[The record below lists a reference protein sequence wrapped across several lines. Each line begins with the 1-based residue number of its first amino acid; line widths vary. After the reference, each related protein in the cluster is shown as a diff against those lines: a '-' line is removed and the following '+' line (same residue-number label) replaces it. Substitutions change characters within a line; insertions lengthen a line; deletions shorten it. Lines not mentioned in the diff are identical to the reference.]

1 MNVIQKGLF
10 VLFFGLLHFQNLYG
24 GSKYFTWIDPQSAS
38 RTRIDIASG
47 EVFKEVNLGEWQ
59 LYFKAQVA
67 PQYALTLPPTVSN
80 HYFFSTDSSTLF
92 ITVDGTGQVYELNF
106 LQKKLIRVDK
116 TFYAGYNFGAD
127 VFERNQVIY
136 SVGGVGFWSYS
147 KAITYFDVKS
157 AEWQAIRPKNEGP
170 ESIFDGYQGYSKN
183 ADKFYTG
190 GSEVGKYLENHSLST
205 SKNLYAYD
213 FKTNLWN
220 VLGEINPELLKQPN
234 RELAWNGTY
243 FVQFSREKVYLIDP
257 VKNTVFVY
265 KSNKEQFQG
274 GEYRFVSGDVVYCYW
289 NLDNGPVSKLSIKD
303 IYAKASYLG
312 PFYAPKSY
320 ALYYVFGGLLIIV
333 FAGILYYAKRR
344 KQEKYLSFDSQET
357 AFLKA
362 LMSLDSENYLST
374 VEVNEL
380 LGLSG
385 KTLENQR
392 RIRLNTISQLN
403 QKIQL
408 FFQIEKAIERHI
420 SPEDKRLTRYSLNS
434 AALKA
439 LKSRF

>member
-80 HYFFSTDSSTLF
+80 HYFFSTDYTTLF

-106 LQKKLIRVDK
+106 LQKKLLRVDK

-147 KAITYFDVKS
+147 KAITYFDKKS

-170 ESIFDGYQGYSKN
+170 VSIFDGYQGYSKN

-190 GSEVGKYLENHSLST
+190 GSEEGKYLENHPLGT
-205 SKNLYAYD
+205 NNQFYAYD
-213 FKTNLWN
+213 FKTNSWDL
-220 VLGEINPELLKQPN
+220 LGEINPELLKEPN
-234 RELAWNGTY
+234 RELAWNGNY

-274 GEYRFVSGDVVYCYW
+274 GEYRFVSGDIIYC
-289 NLDNGPVSKLSIKD
+289 
-303 IYAKASYLG
+303 
-312 PFYAPKSY
+312 
-320 ALYYVFGGLLIIV
+320 
-333 FAGILYYAKRR
+333 
-344 KQEKYLSFDSQET
+344 
-357 AFLKA
+357 
-362 LMSLDSENYLST
+362 
-374 VEVNEL
+374 
-380 LGLSG
+380 
-385 KTLENQR
+385 
-392 RIRLNTISQLN
+392 
-403 QKIQL
+403 
-408 FFQIEKAIERHI
+408 
-420 SPEDKRLTRYSLNS
+420 RYSSESDLFR
-434 AALKA
+434 AL
-439 LKSRF
+439 L

>member
-1 MNVIQKGLF
+1 MNIIQKGLF
-10 VLFFGLLHFQNLYG
+10 VLFFSLLNLQNLHA
-24 GSKYFTWIDPQSAS
+24 GSKYFTWLDPQSAS

-47 EVFKEVNLGEWQ
+47 EVFKEISLGEWQ
-59 LYFKAQVA
+59 LYFKAQVS
-67 PQYALTLPPTVSN
+67 PQNVLTLPPTVSN
-80 HYFFSTDSSTLF
+80 HYFFSTDNSRLF

-106 LQKKLIRVDK
+106 LEKKLLRIDK

-127 VFERNQVIY
+127 VFERHEVIY
-136 SVGGVGFWSYS
+136 SIGGVGFWSYS

-157 AEWQAIRPKNEGP
+157 SEWQAIRPKNEGP
-170 ESIFDGYQGYSKN
+170 VSIFDGYQGYSKS

-190 GSEVGKYLENHSLST
+190 GSEEGKYLENHSLST

-213 FKTNLWN
+213 FKTNAWDL
-220 VLGEINPELLKQPN
+220 LGEINPELLKEPN

-257 VKNTVFVY
+257 MKNTVFVY

-274 GEYRFVSGDVVYCYW
+274 GEYRFVSGDIIYCYW
-289 NLDNGPVSKLSIKD
+289 NLDNGPLNKLFIKE

-320 ALYYVFGGLLIIV
+320 TLYYVFGGLLIVVI
-333 FAGILYYAKRR
+333 AGILYYTKRR

-392 RIRLNTISQLN
+392 RIRLNTIAQIN
-403 QKIQL
+403 QRIQL
-408 FFQIEKAIERHI
+408 FFHIEKAIERHT

>member
-1 MNVIQKGLF
+1 
-10 VLFFGLLHFQNLYG
+10 
-24 GSKYFTWIDPQSAS
+24 
-38 RTRIDIASG
+38 
-47 EVFKEVNLGEWQ
+47 
-59 LYFKAQVA
+59 
-67 PQYALTLPPTVSN
+67 
-80 HYFFSTDSSTLF
+80 
-92 ITVDGTGQVYELNF
+92 
-106 LQKKLIRVDK
+106 
-116 TFYAGYNFGAD
+116 
-127 VFERNQVIY
+127 
-136 SVGGVGFWSYS
+136 
-147 KAITYFDVKS
+147 
-157 AEWQAIRPKNEGP
+157 
-170 ESIFDGYQGYSKN
+170 
-183 ADKFYTG
+183 
-190 GSEVGKYLENHSLST
+190 
-205 SKNLYAYD
+205 
-213 FKTNLWN
+213 
-220 VLGEINPELLKQPN
+220 
-234 RELAWNGTY
+234 LAWNGTY

-344 KQEKYLSFDSQET
+344 KQEKYLSFDAQET

-362 LMSLDSENYLST
+362 LMALDAENYLST

>member
-1 MNVIQKGLF
+1 MNIIQKGLLF
-10 VLFFGLLHFQNLYG
+10 LFFSLLNLQNLHA

-47 EVFKEVNLGEWQ
+47 EVFKEVSLGEWQ
-59 LYFKAQVA
+59 LYFKAQVS
-67 PQYALTLPPTVSN
+67 PQNALTLPPTVSN
-80 HYFFSTDSSTLF
+80 HYFFSADKSRLIT
-92 ITVDGTGQVYELNF
+92 TVDGTGQVYELNF
-106 LQKKLIRVDK
+106 LEKKLLRIDR

-127 VFERNQVIY
+127 VFQRNQVIY

-170 ESIFDGYQGYSKN
+170 ESIFDGYQGYSNK

-190 GSEVGKYLENHSLST
+190 GSEVGKYLENYSLTT
-205 SKNLYAYD
+205 SENLYAYD
-213 FKTNLWN
+213 FKTNLWSL
-220 VLGEINPELLKQPN
+220 LGEINPELLKEPN

-274 GEYRFVSGDVVYCYW
+274 GEYRFATGDIIYCYW
-289 NLDNGPVSKLSIKD
+289 DLDNGPLNKLSIKE

-320 ALYYVFGGLLIIV
+320 TLYYVFGGLLISII
-333 FAGILYYAKRR
+333 AGILYYVKRR
-344 KQEKYLSFDSQET
+344 KQEKYLSFDAQEM

-362 LMSLDSENYLST
+362 LMALDSENYLST

-392 RIRLNTISQLN
+392 RIRLNTIAQIN

-408 FFQIEKAIERHI
+408 FFHIEKAIERHT

-434 AALKA
+434 TAIKVLKGH
-439 LKSRF
+439 L